1 MIRITVRQMEYFD
14 ALAQTLHFGRA
25 AELMGV
31 SQPALSAQIAEM
43 EERLGCALFDRS
55 ARGVRLTEQAS
66 NLKPRIERVLGG
78 IRDIE
83 TTVRQDRLA
92 MEQRLR
98 LGIIPTVA
106 PFLLPAILPELKRRY
121 PSLLIE
127 IREAVTA
134 ALVEETLAG
143 RLDGFI
149 AALPLE
155 FEGIAAQELFRDR
168 FFLAVPADD
177 PHLVA
182 PPIAPESA
190 VLERLMLLEDGHCM
204 RNQALAVCGRVR
216 PATMAS
222 YRATSL
228 TTLLQMV
235 SHGMGVTLLP
245 EMAVAPVAQHLPRLA
260 PQRAAP
266 GRLHRA
272 GRADPRHPR
281 RRGAGRR
288 LGRGAYAVL
297 RSVRPSSSI
306 IASRMTNFCA
316 LPVTVIGRLSLKRT

>member
-25 AELMGV
+25 AELTGV

-43 EERLGCALFDRS
+43 EERLGCPLFDRS
-55 ARGVRLTEQAS
+55 ARGVRLTDEALG
-66 NLKPRIERVLGG
+66 LKPRIERVLGE
-78 IRDIE
+78 IHEIE
-83 TTVRQDRLA
+83 ATARQDRLA
-92 MEQRLR
+92 MERRLR

-121 PSLLIE
+121 PFLLIE

-134 ALVEETLAG
+134 ALVEETSAG

-149 AALPLE
+149 AALPLD
-155 FEGIAAQELFRDR
+155 FPGIATQELFRDR

-204 RNQALAVCGRVR
+204 RDQALAVCGRVR
-216 PATMAS
+216 PATMTS

-235 SHGMGVTLLP
+235 SHGLGVTLLP
-245 EMAVAPVAQHLPRLA
+245 EMAVQPAAGLRGIRVLPFTEPAPS
-260 PQRAAP
+260 
-266 GRLHRA
+266 
-272 GRADPRHPR
+272 
-281 RRGAGRR
+281 
-288 LGRGAYAVL
+288 
-297 RSVRPSSSI
+297 RSVCLGWRRNGPRQGECIELAHLIRALHAGAPPAPRAPAAAGTEAPMPS
-306 IASRMTNFCA
+306 
-316 LPVTVIGRLSLKRT
+316 

>member
-127 IREAVTA
+127 IRETVTA

-245 EMAVAPVAQHLPRLA
+245 EMAVQPAAGLRGIRVLPFTEPAPSRSICLAWRRNGPRQGDCVELA
-260 PQRAAP
+260 GLIRAIHGGAAP
-266 GRLHRA
+266 A
-272 GRADPRHPR
+272 AASAEAPM
-281 RRGAGRR
+281 
-288 LGRGAYAVL
+288 
-297 RSVRPSSSI
+297 PS
-306 IASRMTNFCA
+306 
-316 LPVTVIGRLSLKRT
+316 